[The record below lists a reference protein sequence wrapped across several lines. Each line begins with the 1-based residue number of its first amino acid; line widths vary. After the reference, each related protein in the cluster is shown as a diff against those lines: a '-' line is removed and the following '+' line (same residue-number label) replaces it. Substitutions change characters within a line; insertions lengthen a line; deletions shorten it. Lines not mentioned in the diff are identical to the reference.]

1 MEITATLVKELRDK
15 TGAGMMECKKI
26 LVETKGNIDESIKIL
41 RERGIAKAASKSD
54 RATK

>member
-1 MEITATLVKELRDK
+1 MQ
-15 TGAGMMECKKI
+15 KI

-54 RATK
+54 RATKKAESIHIFILIAV